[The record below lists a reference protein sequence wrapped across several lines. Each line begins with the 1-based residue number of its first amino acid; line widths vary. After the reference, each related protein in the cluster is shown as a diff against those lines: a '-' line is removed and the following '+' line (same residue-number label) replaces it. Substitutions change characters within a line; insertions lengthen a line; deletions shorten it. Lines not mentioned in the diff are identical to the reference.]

1 MDIQVL
7 KEKIVEND
15 YIPTILEELGC
26 HHISKKTVYYQCGN
40 PDGDNNTAITVYIND
55 YITTVDYTR
64 NISKKTTNDI
74 FDLIQFF
81 KDCSFFK
88 AISYVCK
95 WCDIDYYSDE
105 YEELPESLKYTQL
118 MMEMKQDDSDYEEQK
133 PVKPIPESILK
144 YYKNYVND
152 MFYNDHISY
161 QTQINFEV
169 GYDEYTNRITI
180 PIRDEFGTLVGV
192 KGRLFKDN
200 KDMTDEE
207 KTYKY
212 IYIEPCNRAKILYGL
227 CLSEGEIKRKDF
239 VYVVEAEK
247 GVMQLWNMGIYNVVA
262 TSGKKVSQY
271 QIEKLSRICSRIIF
285 CFDKDVQ
292 REELKEL
299 ADKFIDCIEID
310 ALIDTDNILDE
321 KESPTDNPEK
331 FELLVDK
338 CCERI
343 R

>member
-7 KEKIVEND
+7 KEKIIEND
-15 YIPTILEELGC
+15 YIAVILQELGC
-26 HHISKKTVYYQCGN
+26 HHISRKTAYYQCAN

-55 YITTVDYTR
+55 YITTIDYTR
-64 NISKKTTNDI
+64 TIGKNSTNDI

-95 WCDIDYYSDE
+95 WCDIDYYADD
-105 YEELPESLKYTQL
+105 YEELPDSLKYTQL
-118 MMEMKQDDSDYEEQK
+118 MIEMRQNDSDYEEQK
-133 PVKPIPESILK
+133 PIKPIPETILG

-152 MFYNDHISY
+152 LFANDNISY
-161 QTQINFEV
+161 QTQRDFEI
-169 GYDEYTNRITI
+169 GYDESTNRITI
-180 PIRDEFGTLVGV
+180 PIRDEFGTLVGI

-200 KDMTDEE
+200 TQITNDE

-227 CLSEGEIKRKDF
+227 CLSESEIKRKDF

-247 GVMQLWNMGIYNVVA
+247 GVMQLWDMGIFNTVA
-262 TSGKKVSQY
+262 TSGKKVSQC
-271 QIEKLSRICSRIIF
+271 QIEKLSRICSKIIF

-292 REELKEL
+292 RNELKEL
-299 ADKFIDCIEID
+299 ADKFVDCIEID
-310 ALIDTDNILDE
+310 ALIDTDNILNE
-321 KESPTDNPEK
+321 KESPTDDPEK
-331 FELLVDK
+331 FKLLTEK
-338 CCERI
+338 YCERI